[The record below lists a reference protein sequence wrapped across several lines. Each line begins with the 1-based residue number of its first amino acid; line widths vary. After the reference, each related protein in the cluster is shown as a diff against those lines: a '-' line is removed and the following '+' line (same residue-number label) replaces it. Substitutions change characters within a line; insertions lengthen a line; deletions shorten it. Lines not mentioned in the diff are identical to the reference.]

1 MTFETT
7 MDNGYGEDLKIRG
20 DFSYWKGFISR
31 DRTEPDEPRGWILD
45 ESTVEVYDDLGWRS
59 VSDAKYDAVCT
70 YLEENMDEPYPGD
83 CGEEY

>member
-1 MTFETT
+1 MTQTFETT

-45 ESTVEVYDDLGWRS
+45 NNSVQMFDDLGWRGIADNLYERAYETLVES
-59 VSDAKYDAVCT
+59 FDYDDGQ
-70 YLEENMDEPYPGD
+70 ED
-83 CGEEY
+83 